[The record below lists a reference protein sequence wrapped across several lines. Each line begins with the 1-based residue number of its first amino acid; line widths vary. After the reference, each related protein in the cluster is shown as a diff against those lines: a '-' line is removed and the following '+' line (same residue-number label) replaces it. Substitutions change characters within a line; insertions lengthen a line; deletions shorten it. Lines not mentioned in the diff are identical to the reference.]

1 MDFFLKTAKTSL
13 FKNSKW
19 ISCLLKKKIKW
30 ERRYTML
37 TWWTAKYSRNIKL
50 LILFVWFFLLFF
62 FSISVPILYS
72 FPRRCLLKQ
81 SFGRLFSPKP
91 LEVVEWRW
99 QKLNDDFK
107 MTDNIIPYY
116 YCLVDCQRTNV
127 LQTSNVINSE
137 PQIWITNLQYMCG
150 FSRKKKIWSG
160 AEKYPFA

>member
-1 MDFFLKTAKTSL
+1 MDFFFESSKNIPVQK
-13 FKNSKW
+13 FKMDFMP
-19 ISCLLKKKIKW
+19 IKKKIKW
-30 ERRYTML
+30 ERQYTML

>member
-1 MDFFLKTAKTSL
+1 MP
-13 FKNSKW
+13 
-19 ISCLLKKKIKW
+19 IKKKKSNEKDGTPCWHDEQLNTQEISS
-30 ERRYTML
+30 Y
-37 TWWTAKYSRNIKL
+37 
-50 LILFVWFFLLFF
+50 LFYLFGFFSFFF

-137 PQIWITNLQYMCG
+137 PQIWITNVQYMCG